1 MRIGGVSYFLRGLL
15 FIYRSEEGD
24 HEVDGAAADDEGGE
38 ADDERRVIRVADRHR
53 HFNGVDILENEELT
67 GNWLRVPN
75 NIITA
80 THVLMKLRSRNFW

>member
-1 MRIGGVSYFLRGLL
+1 MLPGGDELQEEASGGVDELGMHVTELL
-15 FIYRSEEGD
+15 EY
-24 HEVDGAAADDEGGE
+24 EGGE

-53 HFNGVDILENEELT
+53 HFNGIDILENEELT